1 MASGTIYFGTDQY
14 RCTIS
19 NLPLFYIFN
28 IYILNIFKKLITT
41 WTLLWKYYK
50 NIVNIIFLLLF
61 CYTYLNFQVPSTNK
75 WLITPLFFHLHSS
88 SFTFTIYL
96 SLFLSW
102 FYLLHMFTSTES
114 YLISNFKKPVIS
126 LPLVRDISHHMGSKR
141 KTQNFWE
148 AVKT

>member
-75 WLITPLFFHLHSS
+75 WLITALFF
-88 SFTFTIYL
+88 FTFTHPLLLLQFIFLYFYHDFISSTCLHPL
-96 SLFLSW
+96 SLISFQISKSKSSP
-102 FYLLHMFTSTES
+102 YLWSETS
-114 YLISNFKKPVIS
+114 VITWAPKEK
-126 LPLVRDISHHMGSKR
+126 LKIFEKR
-141 KTQNFWE
+141 
-148 AVKT
+148 